1 MKPAKPKQVRIPAA
15 QRREVIVRAA
25 GRLFGERGYSGT
37 RLDDVA
43 AAAGVTKP
51 ILYRHFDS
59 KKALYLALLARHETD
74 LPRFFEGVAPAATAP
89 ESLVRAILEV
99 WLDYVRANSH
109 AWLML
114 FRDSSGDDEIQAF
127 RARVSRRARQVM
139 AEFIAAGRRDSRGA
153 GGAGR
158 RAPAER
164 PRGHGALVDRPPRR
178 SEVRSDG
185 GGGAADGRD
194 PQRDA
199 RLVTS
204 SGAPA
209 IVLRAAPIPS
219 HSAPTGAPL
228 APNVPAM
235 PGAVHKSDQA
245 GENYGRSDCDWPRS
259 WQPSMAS

>member
-139 AEFIAAGRRDSRGA
+139 AEFIAAA
-153 GGAGR
+153 GGIPGEQVEPAAELLRSGLAGM
-158 RAPAER
+158 ALWWIDHPDVPKSVVMEVAVR
-164 PRGHGALVDRPPRR
+164 PTAAILIGTRG
-178 SEVRSDG
+178 S
-185 GGGAADGRD
+185 
-194 PQRDA
+194 
-199 RLVTS
+199 
-204 SGAPA
+204 
-209 IVLRAAPIPS
+209 
-219 HSAPTGAPL
+219 
-228 APNVPAM
+228 
-235 PGAVHKSDQA
+235 
-245 GENYGRSDCDWPRS
+245 
-259 WQPSMAS
+259 